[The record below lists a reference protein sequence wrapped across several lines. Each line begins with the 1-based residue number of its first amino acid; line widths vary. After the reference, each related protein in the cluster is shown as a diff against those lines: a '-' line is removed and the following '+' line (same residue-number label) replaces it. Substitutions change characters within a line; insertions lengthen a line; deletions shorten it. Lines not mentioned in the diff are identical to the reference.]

1 MADEEIVQKVISLN
15 DKRIQNIVYGLVLGD
30 GFLSPE
36 TKREKFS
43 SLRLKYDD
51 KYFSYVEWLH
61 KELAPLGVSPI
72 KIHTGYHQHR
82 FDTQS
87 STWLGKVRRLFYPNG
102 KKLIPKTIKKL
113 IVDPIS
119 VAVWYMDDGNFDFRS
134 KYHCNASFATYCFS
148 NDDCNVLKEV
158 LLENFGIHTS
168 IHKSTMRGKEYYR
181 LYVLARSTTDFMTLV
196 RPYVLNCFSHKVKL

>member
-1 MADEEIVQKVISLN
+1 MN

-51 KYFSYVEWLH
+51 KYLSYVEWLH
-61 KELAPLGVSPI
+61 KELTPLGVSPI

-87 STWLGKVRRLFYPNG
+87 STWLGKVRRLF
-102 KKLIPKTIKKL
+102 L
-113 IVDPIS
+113 S
-119 VAVWYMDDGNFDFRS
+119 
-134 KYHCNASFATYCFS
+134 
-148 NDDCNVLKEV
+148 
-158 LLENFGIHTS
+158 
-168 IHKSTMRGKEYYR
+168 
-181 LYVLARSTTDFMTLV
+181 
-196 RPYVLNCFSHKVKL
+196 